1 MTTASGRH
9 VVVAGIDVFRHKNL
23 NKTRSLHVHRVR
35 FTVLVM
41 ERSHDSAQTAMNE
54 PNVRV
59 VTCGGRFTRLR
70 ALWALAT
77 TLATERVDLV
87 EIYPESVIT
96 LWFFAIARLFR
107 RPVVVVAR
115 GMEHR
120 IAEGRIRGVRL
131 AALGVVYRGASV
143 VVYNELYMKDVLS
156 GLGATRLEFLPN
168 SIVLPPEVDRSG
180 RPGCNFLYL
189 NSMKAFRHPET
200 AVAAF
205 LRLAQEFPPD
215 ALRLRV
221 VGLRAPRGFEGNS
234 ERERRLWELTR
245 GHEDQVELLPW
256 TADTQPHLEWGD
268 VFLLP
273 AEIVFLNYALLEA
286 MGSGMP
292 AIIQRTNGSS
302 LIIDHGLDGT
312 VVESSESEW
321 LNAMRAS
328 VASPEE
334 RRRQGGHA
342 RQKIAERFSSE
353 ASAVKWSRIYGRLT
367 GCDDPEGV
375 PS

>member
-1 MTTASGRH
+1 MTSVPGRH
-9 VVVAGIDVFRHKNL
+9 IVVAGIDVFRHKNL
-23 NKTRSLHVHRVR
+23 NKTRSLRVHGIR

-41 ERSHDSAQTAMNE
+41 ERSEDSARTAMDE

-70 ALWALAT
+70 ALWALAV
-77 TLATERVDLV
+77 TLVTQRVDLI
-87 EIYPESVIT
+87 EIYPESVIS
-96 LWFFAIARLFR
+96 LWFYTLARLFR

-131 AALGVVYRGASV
+131 AALGLVYRGASV

-168 SIVLPPEVDRSG
+168 SIALPPQVDRSG
-180 RPGCNFLYL
+180 RIGCRFLYL

-205 LRLAQEFPPD
+205 MQLAQEFPPD
-215 ALRLRV
+215 TVQLRV
-221 VGLRAPRGFEGNS
+221 VGLRAQRGFEGNS

-245 GHEDQVELLPW
+245 GGGGQVELLPW
-256 TADTQPHLEWGD
+256 TSDIQQHLEWGD

-292 AIIQRTNGSS
+292 AIIQRTDGSS
-302 LIIDHGLDGT
+302 LIIDHGLDGMI
-312 VVESSESEW
+312 VGSSEAEW
-321 LNAMRAS
+321 LHAMRAS
-328 VASPEE
+328 VASPVE
-334 RRRQGGHA
+334 RCRQGA
-342 RQKIAERFSSE
+342 RARRKIAQQFSSE
-353 ASAVKWSRIYGRLT
+353 ASAVKWSEIYDRMTGRT
-367 GCDDPEGV
+367 DSEGV

>member
-1 MTTASGRH
+1 MTAARGQH
-9 VVVAGIDVFRHKNL
+9 VLVAGIDVFRHKNL
-23 NKTRSLHVHRVR
+23 NKTRSLQVHGIR

-41 ERSHDSAQTAMNE
+41 ERSRDSERTAMNE

-59 VTCGGRFTRLR
+59 VTCGCRFTRLR

-77 TLATERVDLV
+77 TLATERVDVV

-96 LWFFAIARLFR
+96 LWFYMLARLFG
-107 RPVVVVAR
+107 RPVIVIAR

-131 AALGVVYRGASV
+131 AALRVVYRGASM

-168 SIVLPPEVDRSG
+168 SIALPPEVDRSD

-205 LRLAQEFPPD
+205 LQLAQEFPREP
-215 ALRLRV
+215 LRIRV
-221 VGLRAPRGFEGNS
+221 VGLRAQQGFEGNS
-234 ERERRLWELTR
+234 ERERRLWEMIH
-245 GHEDQVELLPW
+245 GHESRVELLPW
-256 TADTQPHLEWGD
+256 TPDTRPHLEWGD

-292 AIIQRTNGSS
+292 AIIQRTDGSS
-302 LIIDHGLDGT
+302 
-312 VVESSESEW
+312 
-321 LNAMRAS
+321 
-328 VASPEE
+328 
-334 RRRQGGHA
+334 
-342 RQKIAERFSSE
+342 
-353 ASAVKWSRIYGRLT
+353 
-367 GCDDPEGV
+367 
-375 PS
+375 